1 MACVVG
7 QIVRCGALFL
17 LFFYFHTGANKLVYL
32 IVDLKMALCELLINV
47 IAGISVPNE
56 PRDFYK
62 KLTACS
68 ESWIA
73 SLQEGKGG
81 ASNARII

>member
-1 MACVVG
+1 MACVAG

-17 LFFYFHTGANKLVYL
+17 FFFYFHTGANKLVYL
-32 IVDLKMALCELLINV
+32 IVDLKMALCLFLINV
-47 IAGISVPNE
+47 IAGISLPNE

-68 ESWIA
+68 ESWIDTDLA
-73 SLQEGKGG
+73 KLL
-81 ASNARII
+81 I